1 MAAKK
6 RPKVSFEEGL
16 EELTQLV
23 ARMQS
28 GEIPLDAMMQAYEQ
42 GSILADQLDAMLAE
56 HEKKLEQIDPD
67 TGEISTFEGNENG
80 VQ

>member
-28 GEIPLDAMMQAYEQ
+28 GEMPLDAMMQAYEQ
-42 GSILADQLDAMLAE
+42 GSVLADQLDDMLAE

>member
-28 GEIPLDAMMQAYEQ
+28 GEMPLDAMMQAYEQ
-42 GSILADQLDAMLAE
+42 GSVLADQLDAMLAE